1 MIMHTYDFRQSI
13 NKINIGINVI
23 SPRIPLGI
31 DDRFKSNYNTSKAT
45 NPLPIIRK
53 CENRF
58 ILHNGSN
65 HNGGVMVSVLAS
77 SVIDRGFEPR
87 SGQTKDYEICICCF
101 CA

>member
-1 MIMHTYDFRQSI
+1 MKMHKYDFRQNI

-53 CENRF
+53 FVVKQIHIAQWFQPQRWC
-58 ILHNGSN
+58 NG
-65 HNGGVMVSVLAS
+65 
-77 SVIDRGFEPR
+77 
-87 SGQTKDYEICICCF
+87 
-101 CA
+101 